1 MRTQYF
7 CFGQIYT
14 TPKVNEYLSVDEIIH
29 LLLWHGQLKA
39 GELGEDD
46 QKANRD
52 ALIHGGRIFSC
63 YSING
68 MNYFVITESDRSMTT
83 VLRADEY

>member
-7 CFGQIYT
+7 SFGQIYT
-14 TPKVNEYLSVDEIIH
+14 TPKVNEYLSVDEVIN

-46 QKANRD
+46 QKANRE
-52 ALIHGGRIFSC
+52 ALLYGGRIFSC
-63 YSING
+63 YSVNG